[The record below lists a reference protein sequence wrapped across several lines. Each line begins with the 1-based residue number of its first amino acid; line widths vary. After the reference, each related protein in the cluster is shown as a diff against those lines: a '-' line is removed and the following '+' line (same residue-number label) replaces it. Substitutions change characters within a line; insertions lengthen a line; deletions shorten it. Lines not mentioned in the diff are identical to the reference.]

1 MARRKA
7 EIEMQMRENR
17 MQEGDAVE
25 EFMDNDLEYE
35 LRMEQKRRMIY
46 TNDDE

>member
-1 MARRKA
+1 VARRKA

-35 LRMEQKRRMIY
+35 LQKRRMIY

>member
-35 LRMEQKRRMIY
+35 LQKRRMIY